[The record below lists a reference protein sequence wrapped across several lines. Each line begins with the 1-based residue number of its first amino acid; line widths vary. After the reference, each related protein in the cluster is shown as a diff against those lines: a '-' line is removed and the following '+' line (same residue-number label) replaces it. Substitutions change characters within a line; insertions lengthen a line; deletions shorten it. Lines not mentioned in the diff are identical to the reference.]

1 MERLRQLRLVWRQV
15 REIDPMAA
23 RLVILMGLAGA
34 VFGAAVGWVIGVV
47 WSMPLWAVLFG
58 LLAALAT
65 FNWRAQRA
73 QFAALAGH
81 VGAAAA
87 VLDRM
92 RGQWI
97 VRPAVAFSGK
107 QDMVHRVVGRC
118 GVVLV
123 GEGSPARVRTLLT
136 QERKRLARVVGDAP
150 MTLVVVGDGEGEVA
164 LPKLQM
170 ALAKLPRRLSKGQ
183 VTQLDRRLRPLD
195 RSLPIPKGIDPGT
208 ATRPRPRPR

>member
-15 REIDPMAA
+15 REIDPTAA
-23 RLVILMGLAGA
+23 RLVIVAGLLGATFGVAIGYVIGA
-34 VFGAAVGWVIGVV
+34 VWA
-47 WSMPLWAVLFG
+47 MPLLALLFG

-136 QERKRLARVVGDAP
+136 QERKRLSKVVGEAP
-150 MTLVVVGDGEGEVA
+150 MTTVVVGDGEGEVA
-164 LPKLQM
+164 LSKLQM
-170 ALAKLPRRLSKGQ
+170 ALAKLPRRLSKGE

-195 RSLPIPKGIDPGT
+195 RGLPIPKGIDPGA